1 MSEEKMQVEESPK
14 EQEAPAEE
22 PQQEIPLNRET
33 AIQKALKIAI
43 TRGSVVKGISEVLKA
58 LEARKCKMIFL
69 ADDCDNDNYKNT
81 LKALAAE
88 MQVPVI
94 GIDSWQKLKDFC
106 KLGLLSSIIKE
117 HAQKKGKEG
126 KIKPRCS
133 SCAILDWG
141 EESDAKEFLEKEIK
155 K

>member
-1 MSEEKMQVEESPK
+1 MQVD
-14 EQEAPAEE
+14 QPAEE
-22 PQQEIPLNRET
+22 QIQEVPLNQET
-33 AIQKALKIAI
+33 AIQKALKIAL

-58 LEARKCKMIFL
+58 LEAQKVKIIFL
-69 ADDCDNDNYKNT
+69 AEDCDNDQYKST
-81 LKALAAE
+81 LKALAKE
-88 MQVPVI
+88 FKVPILTVET
-94 GIDSWQKLKDFC
+94 WEKLKDFC
-106 KLGLLSSIIKE
+106 RLGLLSTTIREIAE
-117 HAQKKGKEG
+117 KKGKEG